1 MDNSQK
7 RRKYKRIEKLYMTKV
22 RVKQHEYHETVS
34 TGWNVV
40 TLRDL
45 GAAGLFF
52 YSKKDLRLGSLL
64 DFKIDISDYP
74 HTINC
79 IGEIIRIEKSNPPSK
94 FGIATEF
101 TGIEEQE
108 KDIIN
113 KTVEENLE

>member
-1 MDNSQK
+1 MNK
-7 RRKYKRIEKLYMTKV
+7 RKYKRTEKLYMAKV
-22 RVKQHEYHETVS
+22 RVKQHECHETVS

-64 DFKIDISDYP
+64 DFKIDISDSP
-74 HTINC
+74 PTITC

-101 TGIEEQE
+101 TGIDEQKIE
-108 KDIIN
+108 IDKTLEDI
-113 KTVEENLE
+113 LE

>member
-1 MDNSQK
+1 MYEGQK
-7 RRKYKRIEKLYMTKV
+7 RRKYKRIEKLHMTKV
-22 RVKQHEYHETVS
+22 RVKQHECHETVS

-52 YSKKDLRLGSLL
+52 YSKEDLRLGSLL
-64 DFKIDISDYP
+64 DFKIDISDSSP
-74 HTINC
+74 TINC

-101 TGIEEQE
+101 TEIDE
-108 KDIIN
+108 KEKEMIN
-113 KTVEENLE
+113 TTVENILE